1 MAPTVFY
8 SGDRQRNAI
17 YLTMDDCWST
27 DEVARAM
34 DVSEAGRARMTFFP
48 IGTAV
53 ADSPAF
59 WKTVVERG
67 HAIEN
72 HTLDHAYLS
81 KLTTAQIEAEL
92 VAQSDVVAAVV
103 GGGYR
108 PRFMRPPAGD
118 GIFNY
123 DPRLPEV
130 ATKLGLKIAMW
141 SSDSNGWRVYP
152 RTDQAAID
160 YVLANVFAN
169 FSPGTI
175 VIQHALKVD
184 TLALPAIVAE
194 ANRLGYT
201 CLTIREGIA

>member
-1 MAPTVFY
+1 MTV
-8 SGDRQRNAI
+8 GPVPK
-17 YLTMDDCWST
+17 WSVRWT
-27 DEVARAM
+27 SPKAV
-34 DVSEAGRARMTFFP
+34 GRAQR
-48 IGTAV
+48 
-53 ADSPAF
+53 
-59 WKTVVERG
+59 
-67 HAIEN
+67 

-92 VAQSDVVAAVV
+92 IAQAELVEASV

-118 GIFNY
+118 GIFNF

-130 ATKLGLKIAMW
+130 ATRLGLKIAMW
-141 SSDSNGWRVYP
+141 NSDSNGWRVYP

-160 YVLANVFAN
+160 YVLSNVFAN

-175 VIQHALKVD
+175 VIQHALPVD
-184 TLALPAIVAE
+184 TLALPVIVAE
-194 ANRLGYT
+194 ANRRGYV